1 MSQAHRHAAEQSRR
15 TDDEHQLVLF
25 QLSDEDYGV
34 DIYSVQ
40 RLIQVPEVTRVPQAP
55 EYVEGVIDVRGDIIP
70 VINLKKRFGFD
81 TTDVSG
87 DGRIVITETGEHIV
101 GFLVDAV
108 SEVTR
113 LSNEDIEPPAP
124 VVVGDRADYVA
135 GIGKQSVSGS
145 NTSRL
150 IIVLDV
156 AKVLA
161 AEEVRCLGNIGGR
174 PGEDGAGRQTDP
186 GDLPAAGSREEVA

>member
-1 MSQAHRHAAEQSRR
+1 MSQAQRHIAEQLRH

-81 TTDVSG
+81 TTDVNG

-124 VVVGDRADYVA
+124 VLVGDRADYVA
-135 GIGKQSVSGS
+135 GIGKQPVTGS

-156 AKVLA
+156 GKVLSA
-161 AEEVRCLGNIGGR
+161 GDVECLGCV
-174 PGEDGAGRQTDP
+174 
-186 GDLPAAGSREEVA
+186 GDMNAGSSSMPPPSEEETAQAREDVA

>member
-1 MSQAHRHAAEQSRR
+1 MSKAQRHAAEQLRH

-81 TTDVSG
+81 TTEVSG

-135 GIGKQSVSGS
+135 GIGKQSASGS

-174 PGEDGAGRQTDP
+174 PGEDGAGRQTDH